1 MIRHIRP
8 MAIVSLIGV
17 LLVAAPVH
25 AQDRIA
31 TARELYASAQYDE
44 ALELLGRLSAEA
56 PSTERQSIDLYRTLC
71 LFAVGRRDE
80 ADRTIEAIIARDPLY
95 RPGDELSPRT
105 QTAFSDARK
114 RLLPTIVQRQYAE
127 AKGAFD
133 RKEYQAAAAAF
144 TRVLAALDDRDI
156 GPAAQ
161 QPPLSD
167 LRTLAAGFHDLS
179 VKAIPPPPPPPPP
192 APAPAPVNLP
202 PKIYNGSEA
211 RVRPPATIAQELPKY
226 PGPVPPIGLKGVVEV
241 LIDEAG
247 AVESAAMIASVGSA
261 YDKILLSAASRWQ
274 FVPATSDGVPVKFR
288 KRIQVNIAPP
298 ARQTSRNR

>member
-1 MIRHIRP
+1 MIMRVRP
-8 MAIVSLIGV
+8 MVLVSLVGV
-17 LLVAAPVH
+17 LLVAAPLH

-31 TARELYASAQYDE
+31 AARELYASAQYDE
-44 ALELLGRLSAEA
+44 ALEVLGRLSAEA

-114 RLLPTIVQRQYAE
+114 RLLPAIVQQQYGE

-133 RKEYQAAAAAF
+133 RKEYEAAAAAF
-144 TRVLAALDDRDI
+144 TRVLAALEDRDI

-192 APAPAPVNLP
+192 APVPVPVNLP
-202 PKIYNGSEA
+202 PRIYTGAEA
-211 RVRPPATIAQELPKY
+211 RPPVTIAQDLPRY
-226 PGPVPPIGLKGVVEV
+226 PGPVPLTGFKGLVEIV
-241 LIDEAG
+241 INEAG
-247 AVESAAMIASVGSA
+247 AVESAAMITSVGTA
-261 YDKILLSAASRWQ
+261 YDKMLLAAASKWQ
-274 FVPATSDGVPVKFR
+274 FVPAMANGAAVKFR
-288 KRIQVNIAPP
+288 KRVQINIAPRAP
-298 ARQTSRNR
+298 GAR